1 MVEQFISHFSFIL
14 DNPIFIRAL
23 SFIWVISPI
32 WISLALLIWWFNIWM
47 KYKQREWIAAQG
59 SVLLEIKIPR
69 DMFKS
74 PLAMEIFLNT
84 LYSTGVGTL
93 IDVYLKGRVRNWFS
107 LELVSTGGDVHFY
120 IWSQKSQK
128 NKIETQLYAQFPNVE
143 VHEVPDYTL
152 GVHRNPDKISI
163 GWFGQ
168 YALTKPDAYPI
179 KTYIDYGLDK
189 NDKEEYKNDPIVP
202 MLEFLGSLKK
212 GENAWFQILIQ
223 AHTKEG
229 LKYGRISIKPDWNK
243 RIYKEKF
250 TCSREQGKNSNR
262 SRHN

>member
-120 IWSQKSQK
+120 IPK
-128 NKIETQLYAQFPNVE
+128 
-143 VHEVPDYTL
+143 
-152 GVHRNPDKISI
+152 
-163 GWFGQ
+163 
-168 YALTKPDAYPI
+168 
-179 KTYIDYGLDK
+179 
-189 NDKEEYKNDPIVP
+189 
-202 MLEFLGSLKK
+202 
-212 GENAWFQILIQ
+212 
-223 AHTKEG
+223 
-229 LKYGRISIKPDWNK
+229 
-243 RIYKEKF
+243 
-250 TCSREQGKNSNR
+250 CR
-262 SRHN
+262 SS